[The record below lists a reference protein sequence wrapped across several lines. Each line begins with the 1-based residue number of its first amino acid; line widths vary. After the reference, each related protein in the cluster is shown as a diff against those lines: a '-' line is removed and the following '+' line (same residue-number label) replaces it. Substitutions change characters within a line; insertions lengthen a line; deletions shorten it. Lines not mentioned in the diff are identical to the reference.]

1 MTRKAVIL
9 SIVILQ
15 GLFAM
20 GKSRHAIDKLS
31 VESIIKHVSLY
42 HDSIS
47 GTMPKS
53 ATQGLY
59 TSFHIN
65 VDKRNATLM
74 LIPSMYAIA
83 KGDREYVAEIYSDIT
98 VAKGK
103 IADATTRVAT
113 GTIPKNR
120 DVMTIIK
127 QFALPTIY
135 SESIFGEF
143 LLSPCNKYNIKAY
156 RYKITKLTANRA
168 EVAFTPK
175 VRNTQL
181 VSGRFV
187 VNLKTGKI
195 MTIKFKGELDM
206 VRFAVSLKMN
216 TDSSHALEPKTN
228 KTSLTFNF
236 MGNRVRA
243 LCSTYYNCQKHPAPS
258 ISNSHDRALM
268 DSIRPTK
275 LTPAM
280 EAIYKKKFANTNR
293 IGKAEADS
301 ANMPADGSGVQYEL
315 LSNKNKILNKFS
327 DYFLER
333 INGKFGSKERGT
345 YRISPLINPLYL
357 GYSNKRG
364 VTYRMKMNAGY
375 SFNDMS
381 SISLTLNA
389 GYSFKQHQFYTRI
402 PMRLTINKQLY
413 VETIFGIGN
422 RITSSEILNK
432 IKHESYDSV
441 RWENM
446 SLNYFKDTYWNVNAK
461 YSFNNK
467 WSIKPGFSYHRR
479 SAVDKSGFIL
489 SGQPAAYYSFAPMI
503 QLQYKPLAER
513 GPVISVDYEHGIKG
527 IIKSNTNYERIETDV
542 AWKIQMHRMKLWS
555 MKVGYGMYTSRSRGA
570 YFLDYTNFRYENIP
584 GGWDDDWTG
593 EFQLLNSNWYNA
605 SEYYI
610 RGNFTYESPL
620 LILSRIPLIGR
631 YIETERL
638 YSNILF
644 TDKLHPYIEYGYG
657 MTNKLFSAG
666 VFFSVSNK
674 TFSEAGIRFGLE
686 LFRDW

>member
-1 MTRKAVIL
+1 MTKKAVIL
-9 SIVILQ
+9 LIVVFQ

-20 GKSRHAIDKLS
+20 GIPRNAIDKLS
-31 VESIIKHVSLY
+31 VDSIIKRITLY

-47 GTMPKS
+47 KTLPTTT
-53 ATQGLY
+53 TQGLY
-59 TSFHIN
+59 TNFHIN
-65 VDKRNATLM
+65 VNKRNATLM

-83 KGDREYVAEIYSDIT
+83 KGDREYVAEIYTDIT
-98 VAKGK
+98 IANGK

-127 QFALPTIY
+127 QFAIPTIY

-143 LLSPCNKYNIKAY
+143 LLSPCNKYNIKVY
-156 RYKITKLTANRA
+156 RYRITKLTRNRA
-168 EVAFTPK
+168 EVAFVPK

-181 VSGRFV
+181 VSGKFI

-195 MTIKFKGELDM
+195 LMIKFKGELDM
-206 VRFAVSLKMN
+206 VRFSVNLKMN
-216 TDSSHALEPKTN
+216 TDNAHAIEPKTN
-228 KTSLTFNF
+228 KALLSFNF
-236 MGNRVRA
+236 MGNKVHA
-243 LCSTYYNCQKHPAPS
+243 LCNTYYDCKKQLPVS
-258 ISNSHDRALM
+258 IRNSHDRALM
-268 DSIRPTK
+268 DSIRPMK

-280 EAIYKKKFANTNR
+280 EAVYKRKFEYTHQTD
-293 IGKAEADS
+293 ISKADNDSIAADS
-301 ANMPADGSGVQYEL
+301 SATQYEL

-333 INGKFGSKERGT
+333 IKGKFGSKDRGT

-357 GYSNKRG
+357 GYSSKKG
-364 VTYRMKMNAGY
+364 VTYRMKMNVGY
-375 SFNDMS
+375 SFSNQS
-381 SISLTLNA
+381 SISLTANA
-389 GYSFKQHQFYTRI
+389 GYSFKQHQFYTRM
-402 PMRLTINKQLY
+402 PMRITINKRLY
-413 VETIFGIGN
+413 IETLFGIGN

-432 IKHESYDSV
+432 IKHERYDSV
-441 RWENM
+441 RWENLN
-446 SLNYFKDTYWNVNAK
+446 LNYFKDTYWNLNVK
-461 YSFNNK
+461 YSFNDK

-489 SGQPAAYYSFAPMI
+489 SGQPSAYYSFAPLI
-503 QLQYKPLAER
+503 QLQYKPMAER
-513 GPVISVDYEHGIKG
+513 GPVVSIDYEHGIKG

-542 AWKIQMHRMKLWS
+542 AWKIKMHRMKLWA

-605 SEYYI
+605 SQYYI

-620 LILSRIPLIGR
+620 LILSKLPLIGR
-631 YIETERL
+631 YIEMERL

-657 MTNKLFSAG
+657 MTNKVFSTG

-674 TFSEAGIRFGLE
+674 TFSEVGIRFGLE